1 MKAADW
7 SIVGDSV
14 VAGGVELLP
23 GEFELK
29 LVPLDPERSAAL
41 GGNDGVVVLDTTMTP
56 ELERE
61 GRARDLV
68 RSIQQARRD
77 AGLQVSDRIK
87 LTVEASDEWLE
98 ALDHHQ
104 TFVTAETLAI
114 NVVTL
119 PGSGEPIVTV
129 SAA

>member
-1 MKAADW
+1 M
-7 SIVGDSV
+7 
-14 VAGGVELLP
+14 
-23 GEFELK
+23 
-29 LVPLDPERSAAL
+29 
-41 GGNDGVVVLDTTMTP
+41 
-56 ELERE
+56 
-61 GRARDLV
+61 
-68 RSIQQARRD
+68 
-77 AGLQVSDRIK
+77 SDRIK

-98 ALDHHQ
+98 ALDDHQ